1 MELINNFWINKELR
15 KKIIY
20 LSIIILLT
28 IITFSNSL
36 FNELI
41 TYDDPEYIINNNL
54 IRGLSLHYLRLIFSS
69 FVMGNYHPLVVLSD
83 AIVYHFFKLNP
94 IPYHGLSL
102 LLHLINVVLVFNLRI
117 S

>member
-1 MELINNFWINKELR
+1 MKKKEDTNKE
-15 KKIIY
+15 KQQKIIF
-20 LSIIILLT
+20 LSLIILLT

-41 TYDDPEYIINNNL
+41 SYDDPGYIINNDL
-54 IRGLSLHYLRLIFSS
+54 IRGLSFHNLRLIFSS

-94 IPYHGLSL
+94 IPYHSLSL
-102 LLHLINVVLVFNLRI
+102 FLHLINIILVFNLVYQL
-117 S
+117 